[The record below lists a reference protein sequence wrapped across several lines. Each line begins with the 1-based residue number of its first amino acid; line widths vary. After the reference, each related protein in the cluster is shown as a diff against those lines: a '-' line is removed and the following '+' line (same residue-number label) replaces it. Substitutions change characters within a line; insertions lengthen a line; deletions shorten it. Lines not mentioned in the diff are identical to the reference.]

1 LKEKNIEVPGFIHW
15 WRWVMGVVY
24 LTVLLVGLM
33 FGLLSLLGVQQE
45 Q

>member
-1 LKEKNIEVPGFIHW
+1 
-15 WRWVMGVVY
+15 MGVVY
-24 LTVLLVGLM
+24 VTVLLIGLM